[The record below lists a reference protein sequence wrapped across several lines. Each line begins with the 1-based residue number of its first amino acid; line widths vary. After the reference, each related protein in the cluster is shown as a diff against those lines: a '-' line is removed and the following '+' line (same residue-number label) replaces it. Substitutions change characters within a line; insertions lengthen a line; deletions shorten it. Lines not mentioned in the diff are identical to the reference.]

1 MSENNADPE
10 DTGQISVAELLA
22 RNGQKG
28 TNLSTGGR
36 RRRGVK
42 GGISVAEL
50 TGEIPIVRA
59 EPASDEAPVIA
70 AAPAPRAR
78 SKAEPEPE
86 LLSGSTTA
94 AGDLLNQ
101 AHDEN
106 ERRPYGST
114 ASQRPSDSQR
124 PTPASRPAPVSGRRA
139 APERASE
146 EDAQTV
152 VTPPPARVQRTSGF
166 VARTRAQ
173 PTESDAEP
181 KTDVTAPTP
190 APVAT
195 PKPATT
201 TSAGAPSSTVAEP
214 RIDSGTVGKGTVGK
228 GSVGKGSVGKGTV
241 GKSTVAAPKVDE
253 AAVDGDADTVLTP
266 DLTKKIAALES
277 TGDEAKAAEPE
288 ASEKKAAEEAAPTEQ
303 RATGKKGAARQW
315 LGLVG
320 QGVVAV
326 VVGALLFK
334 GFERL
339 WDMLPWVALILSVLV
354 IVGLVAVVRILRR
367 TDDMISMVIAIAVGV
382 FVTLGPLAFQLST
395 G

>member
-70 AAPAPRAR
+70 AAPTPRAR

-139 APERASE
+139 APERAPE

-201 TSAGAPSSTVAEP
+201 TSAGAPSSTVAAP
-214 RIDSGTVGKGTVGK
+214 KVDSGTVGKGTVGK
-228 GSVGKGSVGKGTV
+228 G
-241 GKSTVAAPKVDE
+241 TVAAPKVDE

-266 DLTKKIAALES
+266 DLTKKIAALEA

-288 ASEKKAAEEAAPTEQ
+288 ASEEKASEEAAPTEQ
-303 RATGKKGAARQW
+303 RASGKKGAARQW